1 MAFIAL
7 IVIDSHW
14 FMHNIHI
21 YIYICVGRPL
31 RRSFDTSTVH
41 RRPSNFP
48 ALSWSGLPPSSP
60 GFWLRRDDFRW
71 FSMIYHEDDLF
82 KIAEFSKSVFNHS
95 SHEANWGYILYPSI
109 WINLQN
115 CFLGKYQQNPPKKC
129 WNHTENYW
137 NQRQRS
143 SRWHR
148 DLRNP
153 WIPSTQNVA
162 MAKSL
167 RSAFRLGKSSPET
180 MAFHHQI

>member
-21 YIYICVGRPL
+21 YVCVGRPL

-71 FSMIYHEDDLF
+71 FTMRTTY
-82 KIAEFSKSVFNHS
+82 SKLLSFRNQCS
-95 SHEANWGYILYPSI
+95 TIPAMRLIEAIYPSI

-115 CFLGKYQQNPPKKC
+115 CFLGKYQKSPAKSTKQVLKP
-129 WNHTENYW
+129 YW
-137 NQRQRS
+137 NQLQRS

-153 WIPSTQNVA
+153 RIPSTQNVA

-167 RSAFRLGKSSPET
+167 RSGFRLGKSSPET
-180 MAFHHQI
+180 MAVHHQI